1 VRDAFRHSPTVP
13 ETDRSYH
20 TLSDWYFYT
29 DDDPTH
35 GNVQYES
42 QEDAKDLAYVQK
54 DGVAV
59 LKVDNKSDV
68 PAGGK
73 RRSYVLQPHSPPV
86 GN

>member
-1 VRDAFRHSPTVP
+1 MFLVTCLPLP

-20 TLSDWYFYT
+20 TSDWYFYT
-29 DDDPTH
+29 EDDPTH

-42 QEDAKDLAYVQK
+42 RENAKDLAYVQE

-59 LKVDNKSDV
+59 LKVDGQSDV

-73 RRSYVLQPHSPPV
+73 RRSCVLQPPPPLSPV
-86 GN
+86 RN